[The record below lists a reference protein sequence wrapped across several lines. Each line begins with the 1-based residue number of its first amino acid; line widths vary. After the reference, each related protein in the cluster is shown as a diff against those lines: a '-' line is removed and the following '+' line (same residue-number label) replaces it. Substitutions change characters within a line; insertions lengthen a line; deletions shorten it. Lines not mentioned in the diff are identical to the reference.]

1 MAHSP
6 FTLLN
11 QAGAAAIVIICDHAS
26 NLVPPHLG
34 DLGLGRHELQQHI
47 AWDIG
52 AAGIARI
59 LAQDLD
65 SPAILCGT
73 SRLVIDCNRHPHD
86 PKAMP
91 EVSDGIVIPGNRN
104 LDGAARQA
112 RVAAYFNPYHDAI
125 EAVIAAR
132 LRAGQRPLVLSVHSM
147 TAQMSSGTFRP
158 WQIAL
163 SSNERREATDRML
176 AILRRHAG
184 ITVGD
189 NQPYNMDPAEDYST
203 PVHALARDLPYLQV
217 EFRQDEVAD
226 AAGIRRWATLFG
238 AAMREFQGHAG
249 PTG

>member
-26 NLVPPHLG
+26 NLVPPHLN

-59 LAQDLD
+59 LADDLD
-65 SPAILCGT
+65 SPAVLCGT

-91 EVSDGIVIPGNRN
+91 AVSDGIIVPGNQI
-104 LDGAARQA
+104 LDAAARQA
-112 RVAAYFNPYHDAI
+112 RVDAYFTPYHDAI
-125 EAVIAAR
+125 EAVIGAR
-132 LRAGQRPLVLSVHSM
+132 LQAGQRPLILSVHSM
-147 TAQMSSGTFRP
+147 TAQMAGGTFRP

-163 SSNERREATDRML
+163 SSNEARDATDRML
-176 AILRRHAG
+176 AILRRNAG

-203 PVHALARDLPYLQV
+203 PVHALARNLPYLQV

-226 AAGIRRWATLFG
+226 DAGIKRWAALFG
-238 AAMREFQGHAG
+238 AAMREFQGSAAF
-249 PTG
+249 